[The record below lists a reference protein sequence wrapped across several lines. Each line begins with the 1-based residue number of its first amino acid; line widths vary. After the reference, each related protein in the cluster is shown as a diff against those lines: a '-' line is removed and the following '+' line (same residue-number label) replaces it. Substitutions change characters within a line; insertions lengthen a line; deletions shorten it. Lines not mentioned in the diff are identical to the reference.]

1 MLRLR
6 LVRNFTSKAGRIS
19 SAGTANVFRNEPK
32 PANLQKSARDEAA
45 ISSSDPAPSLLQY
58 LKDRNLVANVTEDSL
73 EQQLQQK
80 FTSFYLGIDPSGPS
94 MHLGH
99 MVPVMIMLHLFLRGH
114 YAFALVG
121 GATGAVGDPTGKT
134 EERKTVVKDTLQ
146 TNLDAL
152 ATSLERTFLHAVAAA
167 KKEGVYYGDQMKL
180 QYAIVNNHDWW
191 KNVGF
196 LEFLASYGR
205 LIRVNQMMARDSVKD
220 RLNSATG
227 IGYNEFSYQILQAF
241 DFWHLF
247 ETQGCSLQL
256 GGGDQWGNITAGVD
270 LAKRAAAANN
280 LKETPYGITTQL
292 MLSKSGK
299 KLGKSEN
306 NATIWLNPEMTRPFE
321 LYQYLLKT
329 ADEDVEQYLKMFT
342 FVSLEDIA
350 AIMKQHSENESLR
363 YAQRVLADKFTA
375 LVHGDTVVERCQIIT
390 RIMFAKSSLE
400 LNQQPKPVALT
411 NAESLKQ
418 ILAEE
423 GLLKTLDKSTDYT
436 TLVSTH
442 FNMSKSAA
450 KKLISNKGVSV
461 GLEGA
466 QKVEIGPILEEHK
479 DLGDFLIVRVGKLV
493 QPFYL
498 GSDAIET
505 VPSAVGISDS
515 YEVHTEDIDVT
526 RK

>member
-1 MLRLR
+1 M
-6 LVRNFTSKAGRIS
+6 
-19 SAGTANVFRNEPK
+19 FRNEKK
-32 PANLQKSARDEAA
+32 PAFLKKCVRDEADFA
-45 ISSSDPAPSLLQY
+45 ESSPATPGNTSLLEY
-58 LKDRNLVANVTEDSL
+58 LKKRQLVANVTEDSL

-94 MHLGH
+94 LHLGH

-134 EERKTVVKDTLQ
+134 EERQKVVKTTLE
-146 TNLDAL
+146 TNLDSL
-152 ATSLERTFLHAVAAA
+152 AASLDRTFVHAVAAA
-167 KKEGVYYGDQMKL
+167 RQEGVYYGDQMQL
-180 QYAIVNNHDWW
+180 QYSIVNNHDWW

-247 ETQGCSLQL
+247 ETQGCTLQL

-270 LAKRAAAANN
+270 LAKRAAAAQNI
-280 LKETPYGITTQL
+280 KETPYGVTTQL
-292 MLSKSGK
+292 MLAKSGK
-299 KLGKSEN
+299 KLGKSES

-321 LYQYLLKT
+321 LYQYLIKT

-342 FVSLEDIA
+342 FVSLEDIS
-350 AIMKQHSENESLR
+350 AIMAQHQQDQSLR
-363 YAQRVLADKFTA
+363 YAQRVLADKLTA
-375 LVHGDTVVERCQIIT
+375 LVHGDTVVERCQVIT
-390 RIMFAKSSLE
+390 RIMFAKTALE
-400 LNQQPKPVALT
+400 LNQQAKPLALT
-411 NAESLKQ
+411 SGAALKE

-423 GLLKTLDKSTDYT
+423 GLLKPLESSDYAT
-436 TLVSTH
+436 IVSTH

-450 KKLISNKGVSV
+450 KKLIQNKGVSA
-461 GLEGA
+461 GLEDP
-466 QKVEIGPILEEHK
+466 QKVDLGPVLDEHK
-479 DLGDFLIVRVGKLV
+479 DMGDFLILRVGKLV

-498 GSDAIET
+498 GPEEVVVT
-505 VPSAVGISDS
+505 GPSKVGISDV
-515 YEVHTEDIDVT
+515 YEIQKEDIDVT